1 MLGVITTVLNMR
13 SPGIRLHKLA
23 LFGWA
28 VVITA
33 VLLLLSLP
41 VLAGMVENL
50 QIVPALNLTIFWELL
65 NYLTQSAGNLFSLN
79 FLGILRD
86 YTSGFVFCNLFF
98 TSYWVELS
106 VVPPPLACSL
116 AAARLRAKAGGGPC
130 FTPSGWRSLRSKGG
144 LIQRNYTVN
153 SNSRRDGFNFSSYL
167 AGLIEGDGTIIV
179 PKTLRSDKGKLNYP
193 SVQIVFHLK
202 DLPLALLIQKELGHG
217 SLARKKGVNAY
228 ILTIN
233 NSEGLLLIVSLINGK
248 MRTPKI
254 KSLWRLIDWL
264 NLKDQNIKGY
274 AALAIEKKPL
284 DTSSL
289 ATNPWLSGFIEADGH
304 FSVRT
309 TVTEKYSKI
318 ECKFELSQRQIDHN
332 GNSNLSWMAS
342 VAEFISAVV
351 KATKVDSSYPQYR
364 VRTTSLNSNKLLE
377 NYLNSYPLFGTKYLD
392 YKDWVQILS
401 IFKDTNVNHKLNID
415 KVKSIKSN
423 MNDGRTVFVW
433 DHLQN
438 FYKLD
443 K

>member
-1 MLGVITTVLNMR
+1 MWT
-13 SPGIRLHKLA
+13 KLA

-98 TSYWVELS
+98 TSSPPKDPRILLFLAPLLLSLHLTLVRCGERKGGPEKVEGRRGKTCGGEWVEWS
-106 VVPPPLACSL
+106 
-116 AAARLRAKAGGGPC
+116 
-130 FTPSGWRSLRSKGG
+130 SLRSKGG

-179 PKTLRSDKGKLNYP
+179 PKSLRSDKGKLNYA
-193 SVQIVFHLK
+193 SVQIAFHLK

-233 NSEGLLLIVSLINGK
+233 NREGLLLIVSLINGK

-254 KSLWRLIDWL
+254 KALWRLIDWL
-264 NLKDQNIKGY
+264 NLKDQNIN
-274 AALAIEKKPL
+274 LEKKAL
-284 DTSSL
+284 DTGSL
-289 ATNPWLSGFIEADGH
+289 ATSPWLSGFIEGDGH

-318 ECKFELSQRQIDHN
+318 ECKFELSQRQIDHD
-332 GNSNLSWMAS
+332 GNSNLNWMAA
-342 VAEFISAVV
+342 VAEFISALV
-351 KATKVDSSYPQYR
+351 KATRVDSSYPQYR

-401 IFKDTNVNHKLNID
+401 IFKDTKLNHKLSID